1 MIWKKLFH
9 ELKKRW
15 KFIEIEKQKET
26 DYFITYKYIIDPCR
40 DDQAGLVELE
50 KDRIILLS
58 KGVDIKYDDML
69 IDGSISIIKVYSGT
83 SNMFYDGYDLSV
95 LLLVVYVLK
104 NMFDDNLFIDN
115 VAYVND
121 IYLESVKD
129 IYPDIYKRIK
139 ENNDERKQIEKM
151 KES

>member
-1 MIWKKLFH
+1 MKKLFH

-26 DYFITYKYIIDPCR
+26 DYFITYKYTIDRCR
-40 DDQAGLVELE
+40 DDQAGIVELE

-69 IDGSISIIKVYSGT
+69 IDGSISIIKAYSGT
-83 SNMFYDGYDLSV
+83 SDMFYDGYDLSV

-104 NMFDDNLFIDN
+104 NVFDDNLFIDN
-115 VAYVND
+115 IAYVND

-139 ENNDERKQIEKM
+139 EDSDERKQIEKM

>member
-1 MIWKKLFH
+1 MEKLFH

-26 DYFITYKYIIDPCR
+26 DYFITYKYIIDRCR

-83 SNMFYDGYDLSV
+83 SDMLYDGYDLSV

-115 VAYVND
+115 IAYVND

>member
-1 MIWKKLFH
+1 MKKLFH

-26 DYFITYKYIIDPCR
+26 DYFITYKYTIDRCR
-40 DDQAGLVELE
+40 DDQAGIVELE

-69 IDGSISIIKVYSGT
+69 IDGSISIIKAYSGT
-83 SNMFYDGYDLSV
+83 SDMLYDGYDLSV

-104 NMFDDNLFIDN
+104 NVFDDNLFIDN
-115 VAYVND
+115 IAYVND